1 MITHDVSSIALA
13 FSIPV
18 LAATLSFV
26 TYTGTAHDFNVAII
40 FSSFSLFQLL
50 RQPLMFLPRAL
61 SATTDAQN
69 ALGRLTELFKAPLM
83 DRTPIEVDLSQKL
96 ALEVRDA
103 TFEWEESLAA
113 KEAKEAQARAKGK
126 KGKGPQAGAGKAV
139 DPKKADDAL
148 PFQARNI
155 NMLVPRG
162 SLVAI
167 VGAVGSGKV

>member
-1 MITHDVSSIALA
+1 MLAYEDASIALA

-69 ALGRLTELFKAPLM
+69 ALGRLTQLFKAPLM
-83 DRTPIEVDLSQKL
+83 ERNSFEIDPSQKL

-103 TFEWEESLAA
+103 TFEWEESLAM

-126 KGKGPQAGAGKAV
+126 KGKGPGAGKVV
-139 DPKKADDAL
+139 DPKAVDNSP
-148 PFQARNI
+148 PFQVRNI
-155 NMLVPRG
+155 NMLIPRG
-162 SLVAI
+162 SLVAV
-167 VGAVGSGKV
+167 VGTVGSGKV